1 MEIDTNISIEI
12 DEDEW
17 AIELDLDGRIQEQ
30 IERFVDDDWIEKIV
44 RQTIALNP
52 DMVRDIVHEEI
63 TTASVP
69 QLWGTH
75 PQQRHAWPVPRG
87 A

>member
-17 AIELDLDGRIQEQ
+17 AIELDLDGRIKQQ
-30 IERFVDDDWIEKIV
+30 IEDFVDDEWIEKIV

-63 TTASVP
+63 TTAINNIGSVLVAMIGP
-69 QLWGTH
+69 KENNN
-75 PQQRHAWPVPRG
+75 A
-87 A
+87 